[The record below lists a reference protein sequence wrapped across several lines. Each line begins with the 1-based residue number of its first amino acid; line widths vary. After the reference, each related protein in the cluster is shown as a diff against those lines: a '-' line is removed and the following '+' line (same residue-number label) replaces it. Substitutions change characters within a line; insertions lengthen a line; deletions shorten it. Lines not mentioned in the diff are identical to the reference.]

1 MVAPSVFVLILGMAV
16 VTYVTRGPVLALAG
30 RLQLPQFVRSC
41 LEVAPGAAMATL
53 TVSFVIYPG
62 GQFAGVTSNAAIYA
76 ALVTLGAAYY
86 LRNIALIAP
95 IGVIALNLFRW
106 VLG

>member
-1 MVAPSVFVLILGMAV
+1 LVTPSIFFLILGMAV

-30 RLQLPQFVRSC
+30 RLRMPAFIRCC

-62 GQFAGVTSNAAIYA
+62 GEFAGIGSNAAVYA
-76 ALVTLGAAYY
+76 VLVTLAAAYY

-95 IGVIALNLFRW
+95 VGVAALNFFRW
-106 VLG
+106 IMG